1 MGCKQRLMVNFS
13 CLVLMVVTA
22 SDVYQGFCSQA
33 WGTLKCD
40 RKRGENVSKNRKRR
54 GKFKRQGLRWTGLKA
69 RQSLGVEE
77 VRRQVISDEMQRVNT
92 AAARLHCPFHRQR
105 TSPWH
110 EGAIQVC
117 EEMGLGISIFIL

>member
-1 MGCKQRLMVNFS
+1 M
-13 CLVLMVVTA
+13 
-22 SDVYQGFCSQA
+22 
-33 WGTLKCD
+33 
-40 RKRGENVSKNRKRR
+40 SKNRKRR